1 MARGSGPWHGA
12 EMSEIVNLNRARKL
26 RDREAAARQ
35 AAENR
40 VVHGQTRAQRLALEQ
55 AAQRRAALLDGAR
68 LEEKAAAEPDA
79 GPSEAGDA

>member
-1 MARGSGPWHGA
+1 MARGGASWHARG
-12 EMSEIVNLNRARKL
+12 MSEIVNLNRARKL

-40 VVHGQTRAQRLALEQ
+40 VVHGQTKAQRLALEQ

-68 LEEKAAAEPDA
+68 LEEGAAPEDGVAKGPAE
-79 GPSEAGDA
+79 G